1 MRARVSSR
9 IDTVSVENESYS
21 IDKRPALSCTTQA
34 WSRETGRR
42 VQWARDVDLLRGRG
56 LTLIRIRTCDQAIR
70 LNRQKNRKY
79 RLGKDAGA
87 V

>member
-42 VQWARDVDLLRGRG
+42 VQWARDVDLLRGEG
-56 LTLIRIRTCDQAIR
+56 LR
-70 LNRQKNRKY
+70 
-79 RLGKDAGA
+79 
-87 V
+87 